1 MWKCKTCGCQN
12 PDTCSVCRMCREPAP
27 QTTPG
32 TDSEKTSQIRF
43 CGMCGKP
50 LEPGQ
55 TKCRYCDST
64 KERPEQN
71 RAKTGNS
78 NLAVIISVAAICVL
92 AVGLLLSFSSKNGGG
107 QSQTAEDV
115 FFDQTDA
122 TDQTADAKQL
132 YYDFFSRTYGWDN
145 EKDDPYMPAYSN
157 KYNVFLADITHDGE
171 DEMIVVDN
179 TKDSEGIELV
189 IYSCSGGSVDKI
201 YTDSSATE
209 PRGKT
214 FGLSSDNGLTYF
226 VVCSDAMYVTGGEI
240 YYRVFSLTA
249 NGNADILKENSYA
262 VTLNPDNYDEV
273 GEGYY
278 VVLDEMKALK
288 DRSTIL
294 FDCAEGYVRQSDP
307 LEVLS

>member
-1 MWKCKTCGCQN
+1 
-12 PDTCSVCRMCREPAP
+12 MCREPASSA
-27 QTTPG
+27 
-32 TDSEKTSQIRF
+32 DSEKSSQIRF
-43 CGMCGKP
+43 CGMCGRP

-55 TKCRYCDST
+55 AKCRYCDGT
-64 KERPEQN
+64 KEHPEQN

-78 NLAVIISVAAICVL
+78 KLAIIITAAAICVL
-92 AVGLLLSFSSKNGGG
+92 AVGLLLSSAHKNGIG
-107 QSQTAEDV
+107 QG
-115 FFDQTDA
+115 
-122 TDQTADAKQL
+122 QTADDVFIGQPDTEEQIVDVKQL
-132 YYDFFSRTYGWDN
+132 YYDFFGRTYGWDN
-145 EKDDPYMPAYSN
+145 EKDAPYIPAYSN

-179 TKDSEGIELV
+179 TKDYEGIELV

-201 YTDSSATE
+201 YTDSSAMG

-226 VVCSDAMYVTGGEI
+226 VVCSDAMDMAGGEI

-249 NGNADILKENSYA
+249 SGNADILNENSYA

-273 GEGYY
+273 GEEYY

-294 FDCAEGYVRQSDP
+294 FDCDEGYVRQSDP
-307 LEVLS
+307 LEILS